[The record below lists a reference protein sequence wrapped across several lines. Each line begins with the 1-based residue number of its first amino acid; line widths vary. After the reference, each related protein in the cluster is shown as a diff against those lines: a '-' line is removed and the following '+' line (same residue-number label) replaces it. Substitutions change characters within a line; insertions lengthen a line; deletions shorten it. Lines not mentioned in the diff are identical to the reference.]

1 MKRNMEALRTF
12 FVSLFAGI
20 AAYFNPI
27 HGEIESLMIIFAFNF
42 IAGLLCDLLVNR
54 AKFRYKKAMRCFF
67 ELTCMMVFISAM
79 FSIGERKNDTE
90 GVLQMV
96 SFVTYV
102 VIWFYSQNILR
113 NLKLL
118 FKTGTMHNIFAFLYY
133 IVSVEFVKRIPF
145 LVEYFEL
152 DSSNN
157 DKQ

>member
-1 MKRNMEALRTF
+1 MKGEMEALRTF
-12 FVSLFAGI
+12 FVSFFAGL

-27 HGEIESLMIIFAFNF
+27 HGEIESLLIIFGFNF
-42 IAGLLCDLLVNR
+42 LAGLFSDLLVNKE
-54 AKFRYKKAMRCFF
+54 KFRYKKAMRCFF
-67 ELTCMMVFISAM
+67 ELTSMMVFISAM

-90 GVLQMV
+90 GVLQLV

-118 FKTGTMHNIFAFLYY
+118 FKTGTMHNVFAFLYY

-152 DSSNN
+152 DA
-157 DKQ
+157 KR

>member
-1 MKRNMEALRTF
+1 
-12 FVSLFAGI
+12 
-20 AAYFNPI
+20 
-27 HGEIESLMIIFAFNF
+27 
-42 IAGLLCDLLVNR
+42 
-54 AKFRYKKAMRCFF
+54 
-67 ELTCMMVFISAM
+67 MMVFISAM